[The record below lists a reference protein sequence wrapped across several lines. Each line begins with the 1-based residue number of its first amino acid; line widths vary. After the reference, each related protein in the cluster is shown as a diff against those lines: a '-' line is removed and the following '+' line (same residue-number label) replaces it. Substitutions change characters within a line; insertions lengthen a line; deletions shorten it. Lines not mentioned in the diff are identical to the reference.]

1 MIPPTRR
8 RSFPKCWAARC
19 FAPGWPFLCW
29 LDRLAQL
36 SVVAVGKK
44 LVDKSVAPRSTSAV
58 VEGTPTAAIA
68 ATRSTVSLLAPTTI
82 VPAAVIPAVSAPIPI
97 PIRIPATAM
106 LAPFPVPMVR
116 IVVTRIV
123 VIGIARV
130 RVCRI
135 RVNWPRIAVAVIID
149 VLRSGR
155 ARHYPHSKR
164 SGGEHCAGKYCAPGP
179 ACLGANAHS

>member
-1 MIPPTRR
+1 MIPQPGAAP
-8 RSFPKCWAARC
+8 FPNAGGARG

-36 SVVAVGKK
+36 SVIPVGKK

-97 PIRIPATAM
+97 PIPATAM

-123 VIGIARV
+123 GIGIARV
-130 RVCRI
+130 RVWRI
-135 RVNWPRIAVAVIID
+135 RVNCPRITVAVIID